1 MAATRQRTT
10 PAPVASIEALPKT
23 SWSRLDV
30 ALLIGVLACALALS
44 FFRLGDPSL
53 WMDEAYS
60 VELARRP
67 LSTLWLAYSVGG
79 EANMVLYNFLL
90 HDWLSLLALLGI
102 PSLEFAVRL
111 PSAVFAGASA
121 GVVFLLG
128 RQFSSR
134 LTATLAALLFM

>member
-1 MAATRQRTT
+1 M
-10 PAPVASIEALPKT
+10 
-23 SWSRLDV
+23 WSRQDV
-30 ALLIGVLACALALS
+30 ALLVGVQALALALS

-53 WMDEAYS
+53 WMDEAHS

-67 LSTLWLAYSVGG
+67 LSTLRLTYSVGG
-79 EANMVLYNFLL
+79 ETNMVLYHLLL
-90 HDWLSLLALLGI
+90 HGWLSFLALLGI

-121 GVVFLLG
+121 GIVFLLG

-134 LTATLAALLFM
+134 LTTTLAALLFMANAYVLTAAQQTRAYS